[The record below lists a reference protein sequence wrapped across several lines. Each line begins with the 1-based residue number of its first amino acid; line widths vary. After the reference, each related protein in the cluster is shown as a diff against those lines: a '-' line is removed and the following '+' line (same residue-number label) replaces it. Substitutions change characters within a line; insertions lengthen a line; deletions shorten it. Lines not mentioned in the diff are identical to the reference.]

1 MLRWICGIACLYFV
15 LSIATAFAEPV
26 TLKAR
31 VEASG
36 AAITLGDVFDGAG
49 DAAGRAIAPAP
60 PPGQIASLSAPL
72 LAAAASAAGLDWAPP
87 PGLESVRVVRPGG
100 MRATLPAAQSAA
112 ATTHTLGDAAVRR
125 GEAVTVVFQVPGI
138 SVRRTGLRALDDGA
152 IGQVVRLQSA
162 ERTIEAVV
170 TGAGAARVESP

>member
-26 TLKAR
+26 ALKAR

-49 DAAGRAIAPAP
+49 AVAGRAIAPAP
-60 PPGQIASLSAPL
+60 PPGQTASLSAPL
-72 LAAAASAAGLDWAPP
+72 LAAAASAAGLDWTPP

-100 MRATLPAAQSAA
+100 MRATLPAQAA
-112 ATTHTLGDAAVRR
+112 STQTADNAAVRR
-125 GEAVTVVFQVPGI
+125 GQAVSVVYQVPGI
-138 SVRRTGLRALDDGA
+138 QIRQAGLRALEDGA
-152 IGQVVRLQSA
+152 VGQVIRLQHG

-170 TGAGAARVESP
+170 TGLGAARVETP

>member
-15 LSIATAFAEPV
+15 LSIATAHSEPV
-26 TLKAR
+26 ALKAR
-31 VEASG
+31 VEANG
-36 AAITLGDVFDGAG
+36 PAITLGDVFDGAG
-49 DAAGRAIAPAP
+49 ELAGRAIAPAP

-72 LAAAASAAGLDWAPP
+72 LAAAASAAGLDWTPP
-87 PGLESVRVVRPGG
+87 PGLGSVQVVRPGG
-100 MRATLPAAQSAA
+100 MRATLPSAQSAA
-112 ATTHTLGDAAVRR
+112 PGRALADAVVRR

-138 SVRRTGLRALDDGA
+138 SVRRAGLRALDDGA
-152 IGQVVRLQSA
+152 VGQVIRLQSA